1 MFKPFE
7 GGDESQA
14 IQDLTLEN
22 DIDRISIY
30 GNLQIAKD
38 QEGLAKA
45 KMLQSLLND
54 VVNYLE
60 AQVDLPFKQDPPE
73 AEEVENPFY

>member
-45 KMLQSLLND
+45 KMLQGLLND

-60 AQVDLPFKQDPPE
+60 AQADLPLKQDPPE